1 MASHLRIF
9 TLLLRVAS
17 VGLAGTIVAAMA
29 NVDTRIIV
37 VFVQAQHFTD
47 LTYSKD
53 FHTSGA
59 LLDELHKFMREMGEI
74 YMPAG
79 MHLEI
84 KVTDVDL
91 AGDFEPWRSPQFDNV
106 RILRGIYPPRISLEF
121 RLTDGSG
128 ALVSAGK
135 RVLYDIAYQQRV
147 VRPSDD
153 YLRYEKDILRDWFRN
168 EFSVLKSVDSTSL
181 KR

>member
-1 MASHLRIF
+1 
-9 TLLLRVAS
+9 
-17 VGLAGTIVAAMA
+17 
-29 NVDTRIIV
+29 
-37 VFVQAQHFTD
+37 
-47 LTYSKD
+47 
-53 FHTSGA
+53 
-59 LLDELHKFMREMGEI
+59 MREMGEI
-74 YMPAG
+74 YVPAG

-91 AGDFEPWRSPQFDNV
+91 AGDFEPWRSPQFDHV